1 MDITQDAK
9 ASGQAAL
16 SGDQALYSPVA
27 LLALEQINSVLGRF
41 VCQGPAVTS
50 VDGRDTDKVLF
61 GEDRRWGGRGRH
73 REPAVGAGM
82 AGSWGPWVGR
92 A

>member
-9 ASGQAAL
+9 ASGQAAP

-27 LLALEQINSVLGRF
+27 LLALGVNSVLGRF

-50 VDGRDTDKVLF
+50 VDGRDADEVLF
-61 GEDRRWGGRGRH
+61 GEDSHWGGRGRH

-82 AGSWGPWVGR
+82 AGSRGPWVRR